1 MNPKLRA
8 RAIAEWRGLPE
19 TPFARHTARPAAD
32 ALMKVMSALGL
43 GDRLREDEVMR
54 VWKEVVGDFLAN
66 HSTPASVRDGV
77 LTVRVLQP
85 TLLFEFQRN
94 LKPQIVAKLRERF
107 GSRMVR
113 DIKFRIG

>member
-8 RAIAEWRGLPE
+8 RAIAEWRGLAE
-19 TPFARHTARPAAD
+19 TPALRDTARPVGD

-54 VWKEVVGDFLAN
+54 VWKEVVGDFLAA
-66 HSTPASVRDGV
+66 HSTPSAVRDGV
-77 LTVRVLQP
+77 LIVRVLQP
-85 TLLFEFQRN
+85 TLLYEFDRN
-94 LKPQIVAKLRERF
+94 LKPQIVAKLRARF
-107 GSRMVR
+107 GGRMVR